1 MQTVTSDTSGS
12 QPQWPTSIVVLGHSG
27 AIGYNSDPTNRNSDA
42 PQNSWATGDNPAVNS
57 IYLRALAR
65 NPAVEGHNFNVARSG
80 STVDDLPRQVQ
91 LALAEVP
98 LPDLFIIQ
106 SIDNDI
112 RCDGTDADNYEPYGH
127 KIDAVL
133 ASIVAGARTAR
144 IYVVGVWA
152 TVQNYTD
159 VTQKFPAAVGANQ
172 GGGPCDV
179 FDQSG
184 QELPSAM
191 AYYQDVIDHYQA
203 NLKFGCDLVPSCQ
216 YGGDEIGNMALAG
229 DDLAPD
235 FNHLSIQ
242 GQAKMAETAWTALN
256 S

>member
-1 MQTVTSDTSGS
+1 MPRRTRGQRVTIRRSTASICVLWRAILRSKGTTSTS
-12 QPQWPTSIVVLGHSG
+12 QDQGRRSPPAG
-27 AIGYNSDPTNRNSDA
+27 AIGVGRS
-42 PQNSWATGDNPAVNS
+42 AT
-57 IYLRALAR
+57 
-65 NPAVEGHNFNVARSG
+65 
-80 STVDDLPRQVQ
+80 
-91 LALAEVP
+91 
-98 LPDLFIIQ
+98 PDLFIIQ

-133 ASIVAGARTAR
+133 ASIVAGAPTAR